1 MNMQRLI
8 LLVFGLFVWLP
19 FVSAANAQA
28 NSPSVRV
35 TEGTVDVPTYEN
47 SGRELEPTLFPNSS
61 VMGLYPFPSYLSTF
75 SDGDPKA
82 KTYAAIFVENE
93 YLTLTYIPE
102 LGGRFFSLYD
112 KVRKTQVFYRND
124 VIKPTMFNPRRSWPQ
139 SGIELT
145 GPFDAH
151 MLTIHG
157 EPYWSH
163 TVIENADGSI
173 SLMLGESDPVYHMKV
188 NLTATLHPGIAALE
202 ISVFCYNRNDGQMPQ
217 MFWTNAS
224 LPATEKTHYIYP
236 MTRTVGHTTGE
247 VSDWPMY
254 NGVDYSWDRNNK
266 HMLGVFGIDSYDNF
280 AGAYQMEHD
289 YGVFRYAD
297 RRVVQGMKMWTFGY
311 GPGSD
316 QVTEQ
321 YTDKAGPYIEV
332 QSGRHV
338 WDGHYE
344 WIAPHKVETWSEWWV
359 PVAGI
364 GGMTTM
370 TRDVALNLN
379 VQADAKGTNSSITLS
394 LSPSRALKGAKLLVT
409 SKSGELLSSVVD
421 LIPGTPVTKTV
432 SGIKT
437 GADGLTA
444 LTVRITDAG
453 GEEVMNYLR
462 PDENPGKKQ
471 YSPSAKELE
480 KPQKPTSEM
489 NVEELVQTA
498 EFKLKEVNISGMQ
511 ELVGLALKKDAGYS
525 RAHLLLGVFD
535 YTQGSYKE
543 AEAELT
549 KATERDPY
557 LDEGWYYLAESQI
570 ALGEVKSA
578 ERNFYYIAPGSGY
591 FGGREYQLGR
601 LAYLA
606 GKDAD
611 GATHL
616 EHSVIANGY
625 DLTARALLALT
636 LRKQGKKAESA
647 RQLDELLRI
656 DPTNRLAYAER
667 YFLNGD
673 VDAKRELLR
682 LMGDQSQEAID
693 TSFFYADAQRWLEA
707 SEILHMVELSNKDPW
722 GTSPLFYYTRAYYLH
737 QSGNHA
743 AAAEY
748 LKKAQAAKEIVDRF
762 PARRE
767 NEAPL
772 NFAVSQDPKDVVA
785 RFNLGCL
792 LYFLQRTD
800 EAMAQWR
807 SAISID
813 AKNFSARRELGLALA
828 DAGKTDDAV
837 VQLEKAVELRP
848 EHVRT
853 LNDLSSIYARAGKFD
868 EQIALL
874 NKALHRS
881 PGDDDLEGALLNA
894 YLIKGRY
901 EDADEIVKTHKFLPR
916 HRYVILRDEYRNLR
930 YGMGAIAFNKGEYA
944 QALALFQS
952 ALVPPITLGV
962 DNFQME
968 STPRASYYIGRSYEA
983 LGRKDEAAAAYKKS
997 TEGVDI
1003 LTGDRDSWNS
1013 ENFFMVLS
1021 LEKLGQVDKAKAL
1034 IPHFEKFSQT
1044 DMDETNPVHR
1054 GQARYMLGLIAKHAG
1069 QRDEA
1074 LKLMGDA
1081 IQALPDF
1088 LQPRYELRGDALDPL
1103 TQSKSK

>member
-1 MNMQRLI
+1 MKMQRLI
-8 LLVFGLFVWLP
+8 LFVLVLFACQPLMA
-19 FVSAANAQA
+19 AANAHGTA
-28 NSPSVRV
+28 ASVRV
-35 TEGTVDVPTYEN
+35 SEGTIDVPTYEN
-47 SGRELEPTLFPNSS
+47 TGRELEPTLFPNSS
-61 VMGLYPFPSYLSTF
+61 VIGLYPFPSYVASF
-75 SDGDPKA
+75 KAGDPKP

-93 YLTLTYIPE
+93 YVKLTYIPE

-112 KVRKTQVFYRND
+112 KIRNRQVFYRND

-163 TVIENADGSI
+163 TIVNNADGSV
-173 SLMLGESDPVYHMKV
+173 SLVLGESDPVYHMKV
-188 NLTATLHPGIAALE
+188 NLTATLHPGVAALQ

-247 VSDWPMY
+247 VSNWPMY

-266 HMLGVFGIDSYDNF
+266 HMLGVFGIDAYDNF
-280 AGAYQMEHD
+280 AGAYQVEND

-316 QVTEQ
+316 QVQDQ

-344 WIAPHKVETWSEWWV
+344 WIAPHKVERWSEWWV

-370 TRDVALNLN
+370 TRDVALNLE
-379 VQADAKGTNSSITLS
+379 VKADPKGSASEVKVS
-394 LSPSRALKGAKLLVT
+394 LSPVRPVKGAKLIVT
-409 SKSGELLSSVVD
+409 AKVGEILSTSVD
-421 LIPGTPVTKTV
+421 LIPGTTV
-432 SGIKT
+432 VKSVAGIK
-437 GADGLTA
+437 ASAEGLTG
-444 LTVRITDAG
+444 LTIHIVDAQG
-453 GEEVMNYLR
+453 LDVMNYVR
-462 PDENPGKKQ
+462 PDSDPGRQQ

-480 KPQKPTSEM
+480 KPQKSPEQMSI
-489 NVEELVQTA
+489 EELVQTA
-498 EFKLKEVNISGMQ
+498 EFKLKEVNTTGMQ
-511 ELVGLALKKDAGYS
+511 ELVALALKKDPGYS

-535 YTQGSYKE
+535 YTQGSFKE
-543 AEAELT
+543 AESELS

-557 LDEGWYYLAESQI
+557 LDEGWYYLAMSQL
-570 ALGEVKSA
+570 AQGEDKSA
-578 ERNFYYIAPGSGY
+578 ERNIYYIAPGSGY
-591 FGGREYQLGR
+591 FAQREYQLGR
-601 LAYLA
+601 LSYLA
-606 GKDAD
+606 GKYSEAES
-611 GATHL
+611 HL
-616 EHSVIANGY
+616 DKAVTANGY
-625 DLTARALLALT
+625 DLNAHALYAVT
-636 LRKQGKKAESA
+636 LRTEGKKQEAA
-647 RQLDELLRI
+647 QQLDELLRI

-673 VDAKRELLR
+673 KDAKQELVR
-682 LMGDQSQEAID
+682 LMGHQSQEAMD
-693 TSFFYADAQRWLEA
+693 TSIFYSDTRRWLEA
-707 SEILHMVELSNKDPW
+707 SEVLRMVEKENKDPW
-722 GTSPLFYYTRAYYLH
+722 GTSSLYYYTQAYYLK
-737 QSGNHA
+737 QAGDGVAST
-743 AAAEY
+743 EY
-748 LKKAQAAKEIVDRF
+748 LQKAQAAKNIIDRF

-767 NEAPL
+767 SEAPL
-772 NFAVSQDPKDVVA
+772 KFAIAQNAKDAVA

-800 EAMAQWR
+800 EAMSEWK
-807 SAISID
+807 SAIEID
-813 AKNFSARRELGLALA
+813 PKDFSARRELGLALA
-828 DAGKTDDAV
+828 DLGKTDDASI
-837 VQLEKAVELRP
+837 QLEKAIDLKP

-868 EQIALL
+868 EQISLL
-874 NKALHRS
+874 GKALKRS
-881 PGDDDLEGALLNA
+881 PGDDDLEGALLSA

-901 EDADEIVKTHKFLPR
+901 EEADQIVNTHKFLPR
-916 HRYVILRDEYRNLR
+916 HRYTILRDEYRNLR
-930 YGMGAIAFNKGEYA
+930 YGMGAIAFNKGDYA
-944 QALALFQS
+944 QALLLFQS
-952 ALVPPITLGV
+952 ALKPPVSLGV
-962 DNFQME
+962 DDFQFE
-968 STPRASYYIGRSYEA
+968 STPRVHYYIGRALEA

-997 TEGVDI
+997 TDGVDI

-1013 ENFFMVLS
+1013 ENYFMILS
-1021 LEKLGQVDKAKAL
+1021 LEKLGRADRAKEL
-1034 IPHFEKFSQT
+1034 LPHFEGFAKT

-1054 GQARYMLGLIAKHAG
+1054 GQARYLLGLIAKHRGEREKAL
-1069 QRDEA
+1069 QLMRDS
-1074 LKLMGDA
+1074 

-1103 TQSKSK
+1103 THAATK